1 MKITDFM
8 ATIMP
13 SFSREHVEDE
23 VESLKQEVN
32 DINIPIFEGG
42 FKLLGKDKMTSD
54 VANDMGETLYK
65 GIGLKNYPNF
75 IGGFL
80 EINKKIRD
88 QLPVVERW
96 VRDKFG
102 EDISKHAMDPLKYN
116 VLQLIPVMGFVAR
129 YCRMFYNVAISIECN
144 IKSDSPEP
152 VFDIIPYQRDWLAK
166 HLTSFIDS
174 VRLIMKRAGDLD
186 KIFENLPDIVIDP
199 RNAGVVQQTQG
210 NLTDPLNFGII
221 PLSINPIFLIRK
233 IHMNYQADRYHLAKE
248 ELRML
253 ERKVYN
259 LKQMNE
265 GRNDAKLQRE
275 IRYTEEKRIIPL
287 AKKIADWEE
296 EYGAR

>member
-102 EDISKHAMDPLKYN
+102 EDISKHA
-116 VLQLIPVMGFVAR
+116 VLIP
-129 YCRMFYNVAISIECN
+129 
-144 IKSDSPEP
+144 
-152 VFDIIPYQRDWLAK
+152 
-166 HLTSFIDS
+166 
-174 VRLIMKRAGDLD
+174 
-186 KIFENLPDIVIDP
+186 
-199 RNAGVVQQTQG
+199 
-210 NLTDPLNFGII
+210 
-221 PLSINPIFLIRK
+221 
-233 IHMNYQADRYHLAKE
+233 
-248 ELRML
+248 
-253 ERKVYN
+253 
-259 LKQMNE
+259 
-265 GRNDAKLQRE
+265 
-275 IRYTEEKRIIPL
+275 
-287 AKKIADWEE
+287 
-296 EYGAR
+296 